1 MSNLVVKDNA
11 LINASYNLSLVEQRL
26 LLLAILELRKE
37 GRDPLKNEIWIHAD
51 SYIEHFGTHRNTAY
65 QALKDASKDLLA
77 RQFSYQ
83 EEINGKNINK
93 TSRWVSSIGYA
104 TNDSFVSL
112 EFAAA
117 VSPLISELEKRF
129 TSYEVEQVAQLTS
142 AYAVRL
148 YEILICWRSV
158 GKTPQ
163 ILLED
168 LRLKLGI
175 LVNEYERMERFKTRV
190 LDLSIEQI
198 NKHTDITASYE
209 QHKKGRTI
217 TGFTFKFKM
226 KKDKKKVAAEATK
239 RDVDNGDMFTVEG
252 LSDKQ
257 LGRIARNKQFMADYN
272 HLVSST
278 SPAGQTEQGWEFEMV
293 NRLKRDSSQ
302 FNKRPI
308 REYLDC

>member
-1 MSNLVVKDNA
+1 MSNLIVKDNA

-37 GRDPLKNEIWIHAD
+37 GRDPLKSEIWVHAD

-83 EEINGKNINK
+83 EKINGKNINK

-112 EFAAA
+112 EFANA
-117 VSPLISELEKRF
+117 VRPLISELEKRF

-148 YEILICWRSV
+148 YEMLIGWRSV

-163 ILLED
+163 IPLQE
-168 LRLKLGI
+168 LRDKLGI
-175 LVNEYERMERFKTRV
+175 LDNEYERMERFKTRV
-190 LDLSIEQI
+190 LDLSVEQI
-198 NKHTDITASYE
+198 NKHTDINASYE
-209 QHKKGRTI
+209 QHKQGRTI

-226 KKDKKKVAAEATK
+226 KKDKKKIAAEVAK
-239 RDVDNGDMFTVEG
+239 RNANNGDMFTIEG

-257 LGRIARNKQFMADYN
+257 LELIARNPQFTSDYN
-272 HLVSST
+272 HLISPS
-278 SPAGQTEQGWEFEMV
+278 SPANHSDAAWLYEML
-293 NRLKRDSSQ
+293 NRLKKEPTQ
-302 FNKRPI
+302 FDKRPI
-308 REYLDC
+308 KDYLDY